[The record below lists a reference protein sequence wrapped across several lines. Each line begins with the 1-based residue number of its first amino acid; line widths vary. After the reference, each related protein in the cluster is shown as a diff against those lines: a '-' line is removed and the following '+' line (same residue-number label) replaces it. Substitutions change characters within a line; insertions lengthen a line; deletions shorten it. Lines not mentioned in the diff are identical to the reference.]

1 MPSRTLLSLGKRHW
15 APGLLAGMP
24 QDFLARGEDSVLQGL
39 ALAGDTALGAEHVHP
54 LAPGGR
60 LREQGRT
67 EPVLQRASQE
77 GRGAG
82 GSAQV
87 VTEVTEE
94 SVSRLALCNRRRL
107 KSFTKPDVWQEHW

>member
-15 APGLLAGMP
+15 APGLLVGMP
-24 QDFLARGEDSVLQGL
+24 QDFLARGEDTVLQGL

-77 GRGAG
+77 GRGQA
-82 GSAQV
+82 AAH
-87 VTEVTEE
+87 
-94 SVSRLALCNRRRL
+94 RW
-107 KSFTKPDVWQEHW
+107 WQR